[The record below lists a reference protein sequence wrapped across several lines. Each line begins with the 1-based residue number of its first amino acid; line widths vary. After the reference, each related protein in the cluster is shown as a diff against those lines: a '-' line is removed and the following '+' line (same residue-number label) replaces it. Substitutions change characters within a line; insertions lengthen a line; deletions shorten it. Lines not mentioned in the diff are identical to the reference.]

1 MTSLMGNHQKPGF
14 MFYYGKIRV
23 KSGPL
28 QCFINSADLWDN
40 IHSRRKKTKMKT
52 FVMLSVVFLLLIL
65 ETSSR
70 PADDKSDEKSSE
82 ECGDSDECGSDEDP
96 SSGEE
101 FKTSPEKMLQLE
113 PREPSASVTYSI
125 TSYISDKCQK

>member
-1 MTSLMGNHQKPGF
+1 MG
-14 MFYYGKIRV
+14 
-23 KSGPL
+23 
-28 QCFINSADLWDN
+28 
-40 IHSRRKKTKMKT
+40 IHSRREKTKMKT
-52 FVMLSVVFLLLIL
+52 FVMLSVVCLLLIL

-82 ECGDSDECGSDEDP
+82 ESGDSEECGSDEDP

-125 TSYISDKCQK
+125 TSYISNKCQKQHVFRRGRCVPKFLG

>member
-1 MTSLMGNHQKPGF
+1 MG
-14 MFYYGKIRV
+14 
-23 KSGPL
+23 
-28 QCFINSADLWDN
+28 

-96 SSGEE
+96 SSAEE
-101 FKTSPEKMLQLE
+101 FKTSQETMLQQ
-113 PREPSASVTYSI
+113 PSVAYSI
-125 TSYISDKCQK
+125 TSYISNKCQKNYVFRRGRCVPKFLG

>member
-1 MTSLMGNHQKPGF
+1 MG
-14 MFYYGKIRV
+14 
-23 KSGPL
+23 
-28 QCFINSADLWDN
+28 

-96 SSGEE
+96 SSSEE
-101 FKTSPEKMLQLE
+101 FRTSPDTMLQL
-113 PREPSASVTYSI
+113 EPSASVTYSI
-125 TSYISDKCQK
+125 TSYISNKCQKNYVFRRGRCVPKFLG